1 LTNPLPTYQNVDLK
15 LDDGILTITLN
26 WPERHNPLTLQ
37 MRTDLVDCVQKAR
50 LNDAVRALIIT
61 GAGDKSFSAGTN
73 IPELEER
80 TLHTEMSA
88 AADLRKNLPTMLER
102 MEKPSI
108 AAING
113 YCFGGGLELALGC
126 TIRIATP
133 EARLALPE
141 ITLGQIPGSGGTQRL
156 YRFVGLGW
164 AMQMILTGEP
174 VDAERALQIGLITE
188 IVPGATLL
196 ERATALARTLAS
208 RAPMAFMAGRDAVL
222 RSTDTDLLNGIDY
235 EKKLYAI
242 CMATEDSRIGLRA
255 HFDKVPPVY
264 TGR

>member
-1 LTNPLPTYQNVDLK
+1 MTDSLPTYEHVDLK
-15 LDDGILTITLN
+15 LEDGILVITLN
-26 WPERHNPLTLQ
+26 WLERHNPLTQQ
-37 MRTDLVDCVQKAR
+37 MRTDLVDCVQMAR
-50 LNDAVRALIIT
+50 FNNDIHALIIT
-61 GAGDKSFSAGTN
+61 GAGEKSFSAGTN

-80 TLHTEMSA
+80 TLYTETGA
-88 AADLRKNLPTMLER
+88 ASDLRKNLPTMLER

-133 EARLALPE
+133 QARLALPE

-164 AMQMILTGEP
+164 AMQMILTGEAI
-174 VDAERALQIGLITE
+174 DAERAQQIGLVTE
-188 IVPGATLL
+188 VVPRESLMA
-196 ERATALARTLAS
+196 RASALARMLAS
-208 RAPMAFMAGRDAVL
+208 RAPMAYMAARDAVL
-222 RSTDTDLLNGIDY
+222 RSTETDLLNGIDY

-255 HFDKVPPVY
+255 HLEKKPPVY